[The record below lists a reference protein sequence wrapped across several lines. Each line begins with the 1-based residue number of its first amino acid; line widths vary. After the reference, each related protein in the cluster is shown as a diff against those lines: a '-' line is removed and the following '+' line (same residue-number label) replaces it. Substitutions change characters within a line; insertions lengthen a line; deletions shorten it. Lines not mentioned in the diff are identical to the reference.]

1 MHSGPYYNYMYHR
14 KNLAYVTQDR
24 GYAYKLFVTIVQLG
38 LPFWQFADFGGGLH
52 TVFAK
57 LKSLEITPIVTADC
71 L

>member
-1 MHSGPYYNYMYHR
+1 MGHITIICIIERVWPIFHR
-14 KNLAYVTQDR
+14 I

>member
-1 MHSGPYYNYMYHR
+1 MGHITIICIIERVWPIFHWI
-14 KNLAYVTQDR
+14 

>member
-1 MHSGPYYNYMYHR
+1 MHSGPYYNYMYHG
-14 KNLAYVTQDR
+14 KEFGLCYT
-24 GYAYKLFVTIVQLG
+24 GYTYKLFVTIVQLC